1 MRGSWLP
8 VKATGCAASCIAPPP
23 HPESPRGGE
32 LSLQVLGI
40 LQRVQHPQH
49 SPGFTAPC
57 LSFPSLHRGVS
68 ELWVCCGCAAPT
80 HREKDVCVGGGGLQT
95 GTSFPLCL
103 QSLSVREGGG
113 CEPGAMGQCAAARQW
128 RAGTAALQW
137 SHVVLCLAMS
147 CHAVLYDALLCHITA
162 CRAVPCHATPC
173 CAILCHVMP
182 CYVIRCRV
190 VPCGAM
196 LAPRATVPPASLSLH
211 VCCFYFFPFPSPLSV
226 HASAFQITLLIRS
239 GMAAPVFVCAASL
252 GRCSP
257 ARGDCAAEPGLLM
270 V

>member
-1 MRGSWLP
+1 MSPGPWVSVLQHANGEPAPRHCSGAMLSCALP
-8 VKATGCAASCIAPPP
+8 CRAMLCYTMPCFAM
-23 HPESPRGGE
+23 
-32 LSLQVLGI
+32 
-40 LQRVQHPQH
+40 LQR
-49 SPGFTAPC
+49 
-57 LSFPSLHRGVS
+57 
-68 ELWVCCGCAAPT
+68 
-80 HREKDVCVGGGGLQT
+80 
-95 GTSFPLCL
+95 
-103 QSLSVREGGG
+103 
-113 CEPGAMGQCAAARQW
+113 
-128 RAGTAALQW
+128 
-137 SHVVLCLAMS
+137 
-147 CHAVLYDALLCHITA
+147 AVL
-162 CRAVPCHATPC
+162 RHATPC

-190 VPCGAM
+190 VPCCAM